1 MNFTSTCGPA
11 TAYFIYFQVLMFNS
25 KTDVMPGMWGTGMM
39 MAYERRMATGL
50 QLLKPMIHRIHY
62 IIPCLHLI
70 FFHNKV

>member
-11 TAYFIYFQVLMFNS
+11 TAYFIYFQVRMFNS

-50 QLLKPMIHRIHY
+50 QLLKPMIHNNSLY
-62 IIPCLHLI
+62 YSMFTFN
-70 FFHNKV
+70 FFPQ